1 MTIVDPP
8 VTAAGLEDAAG
19 SDNEPTL
26 TELGLV
32 GFAPYLINRITAC
45 YNHRMAEELR
55 ERGLTVAQM
64 RALAVLSVQPGL
76 TVNELAVYTVMEQST
91 MSRTLDAMALAGI
104 VERRAR
110 VDDGRVRE
118 VALTEAGRA
127 LFREVWPI
135 MRDAEARMLV
145 GLDLEERATFI
156 AMLRKIL
163 IATETCP
170 L

>member
-1 MTIVDPP
+1 MTTLDQPA
-8 VTAAGLEDAAG
+8 TAAGLDDAAA

-32 GFAPYLINRITAC
+32 GFAPYLINRIAAC
-45 YNHRMAEELR
+45 YNNRMTEELR
-55 ERGLTVAQM
+55 VRGLTVARM

-76 TVNELAVYTVMEQST
+76 TVNELAVYAVMEQST
-91 MSRTLDAMALAGI
+91 MSRTLDAMAVAGL
-104 VERRAR
+104 VERRSRAA
-110 VDDGRVRE
+110 DGRVRE
-118 VALTEAGRA
+118 VALTESGRT
-127 LFREVWPI
+127 LFLEVWPL

-163 IATETCP
+163 KATASCP
-170 L
+170 A